1 MNKIDT
7 KIKYPITKDQL
18 QKGFNI
24 VNEIIVNE
32 KKQYL
37 EKYINEKLELISG
50 EIIKRTINEKAYNE
64 LKSNNKKKNVIGII
78 EVGIKDIINDI
89 QKFKFEF
96 KETNIGQKN
105 SFGSFSNELNV
116 DFYKHISSIWNM
128 QYKIQNLPYQYFK
141 YEHYQVQY
149 RLSDYQNSMPI
160 IKPLSENEIDEI
172 KLKIFEGL
180 KERFP
185 DCLIQIDPL
194 KTYIIIDWN

>member
-1 MNKIDT
+1 MNNIDT
-7 KIKYPITKDQL
+7 KIKYPITKEQL

-24 VNEIIVNE
+24 TNEIIVNE
-32 KKQYL
+32 KKQFL
-37 EKYINEKLELISG
+37 DKNIKEKLELISG

-64 LKSNNKKKNVIGII
+64 LKSNNKKKN
-78 EVGIKDIINDI
+78 EVGIKDIINDV

-96 KETNIGQKN
+96 KETNIEQKN
-105 SFGSFSNELNV
+105 SFGSFSNELNA
-116 DFYKHISSIWNM
+116 DFYKHISSIWNYDNPQNM
-128 QYKIQNLPYQYFK
+128 QYIIQNLPYQY
-141 YEHYQVQY
+141 YNQVQY
-149 RLSDYQNSMPI
+149 RLSDYQNLMPI
-160 IKPLSENEIDEI
+160 IKPLSETEIDEI